1 MDLSPIYNQW
11 EHWSST
17 FHTPNIGQLWDAVRQ
32 NVRLCTVSLFVLI
45 LFILSMVLV
54 VEWLSSLPSESRIR
68 RNQLAKIT
76 IVAAT
81 VIVWVVGY
89 LGLMLISPCNR
100 TSSEPRPS
108 ETVLEYIS
116 RESGVKDLSC
126 SYDRYQK
133 TSKGKDSSELTTEE
147 KAMAVPPD
155 YGYQFV
161 KIPDGYYNCKAT
173 ITNTTSKDVDP
184 GASVDVILNVRGD
197 TATLTR
203 TSNGEILKPQEP
215 GLGD

>member
-1 MDLSPIYNQW
+1 MTNGLKPDLQSMGTLEFYLPHP
-11 EHWSST
+11 EHWSVMGRGPPERRAAVYCFALRSDH
-17 FHTPNIGQLWDAVRQ
+17 FYPVYDIGCRVVVIIAIRKQ
-32 NVRLCTVSLFVLI
+32 NTQKSI
-45 LFILSMVLV
+45 
-54 VEWLSSLPSESRIR
+54 SEDNDRGSHSHC
-68 RNQLAKIT
+68 LGG
-76 IVAAT
+76 
-81 VIVWVVGY
+81 GY
-89 LGLMLISPCNR
+89 LGLMLIDPCNR

-108 ETVLEYIS
+108 ETLLEYIS

-126 SYDRYQK
+126 S
-133 TSKGKDSSELTTEE
+133 KDSSESTTEE
-147 KAMAVPPD
+147 NAMAVPPD

-203 TSNGEILKPQEP
+203 TSNGEILKHQEP

>member
-17 FHTPNIGQLWDAVRQ
+17 FHTPNIGQLWNAVRQ
-32 NVRLCTVSLFVLI
+32 NAGLCTVSLFVLV

-54 VEWLSSLPSESRIR
+54 VVWSSSLPSESRIR
-68 RNQLAKIT
+68 GNQLA
-76 IVAAT
+76 AAT

>member
-1 MDLSPIYNQW
+1 M
-11 EHWSST
+11 
-17 FHTPNIGQLWDAVRQ
+17 
-32 NVRLCTVSLFVLI
+32 
-45 LFILSMVLV
+45 
-54 VEWLSSLPSESRIR
+54 PSESRIR

-81 VIVWVVGY
+81 VIVCVGGY
-89 LGLMLISPCNR
+89 LGLMLIDPCNR

-126 SYDRYQK
+126 SYDVHQK
-133 TSKGKDSSELTTEE
+133 KDSSESTTEE
-147 KAMAVPPD
+147 NAMAVPPD
-155 YGYQFV
+155 YVYQFV

-173 ITNTTSKDVDP
+173 IANTTSKDVDP

>member
-32 NVRLCTVSLFVLI
+32 NAGLCTVSLFVLI
-45 LFILSMVLV
+45 IYILCMILV
-54 VEWLSSLPSESRIR
+54 VGWLSSLPSESRIR

-81 VIVWVVGY
+81 AIVCVGEY
-89 LGLMLISPCNR
+89 LGLMLICPCNR

-116 RESGVKDLSC
+116 KESGVKDLSC
-126 SYDRYQK
+126 SYDVHQK
-133 TSKGKDSSELTTEE
+133 KDSSESTTEE
-147 KAMAVPPD
+147 NAMAVPPD

>member
-32 NVRLCTVSLFVLI
+32 NARLCTGSLFVLI
-45 LFILSMVLV
+45 IFILCMVFV
-54 VEWLSSLPSESRIR
+54 VVWLSSLPSESRIR

-81 VIVWVVGY
+81 VIVWVGGY
-89 LGLMLISPCNR
+89 LGLMLIDPCNR

-126 SYDRYQK
+126 SYDVHQK
-133 TSKGKDSSELTTEE
+133 KDSSESTTEE
-147 KAMAVPPD
+147 NAMAVPPD

-203 TSNGEILKPQEP
+203 TSNGEILKLQEP

>member
-32 NVRLCTVSLFVLI
+32 NTGLCTVSLFVLV
-45 LFILSMVLV
+45 LFILCMILV
-54 VEWLSSLPSESRIR
+54 VVWLSSLPSESRIR

-76 IVAAT
+76 SVAAT

-89 LGLMLISPCNR
+89 LGLMLISPGNR

-133 TSKGKDSSELTTEE
+133 TSKGEDSSESTTEE

>member
-1 MDLSPIYNQW
+1 MVSIGLW
-11 EHWSST
+11 E
-17 FHTPNIGQLWDAVRQ
+17 L
-32 NVRLCTVSLFVLI
+32 
-45 LFILSMVLV
+45 
-54 VEWLSSLPSESRIR
+54 LPSRR
-68 RNQLAKIT
+68 RNQSVKIT
-76 IVAAT
+76 IVITT
-81 VIVWVVGY
+81 VIVWVVGC
-89 LGLMLISPCNR
+89 LGLMLICPCNR
-100 TSSEPRPS
+100 TSSETRPS

-126 SYDRYQK
+126 SYDVHQK
-133 TSKGKDSSELTTEE
+133 KDSSESTTEE
-147 KAMAVPPD
+147 NAMAVPPD

>member
-17 FHTPNIGQLWDAVRQ
+17 FHTPNIGQLWDIYRQ
-32 NVRLCTVSLFVLI
+32 SAWLCTVSFFFLL
-45 LFILSMVLV
+45 LFILFMISV
-54 VEWLSSLPSESRIR
+54 VGLLSSLSSESRIG

-76 IVAAT
+76 IVVAT

-89 LGLMLISPCNR
+89 LGLMFICPCNR

-133 TSKGKDSSELTTEE
+133 TSKGEDSSEPTTEE
-147 KAMAVPPD
+147 KAMGVPPD

-184 GASVDVILNVRGD
+184 GASADVILNVRGN